1 MHFPDETYLMQERLH
16 LIILRLLKLFD
27 AGSWE
32 AVKQLSLRV
41 LAAWLKCNPR
51 VCTANLHPEQKSII
65 LVGHLYLLTVFVADD
80 NRGYM
85 IDNMVSRLSYK
96 FVLNA

>member
-1 MHFPDETYLMQERLH
+1 MQERLH

-41 LAAWLKCNPR
+41 LAAWLKCYPKT
-51 VCTANLHPEQKSII
+51 CGTSLPSEQTSIV
-65 LVGHLYLLTVFVADD
+65 LVAHLYLLTVFVADD
-80 NRGYM
+80 NRGYN
-85 IDNMVSRLSYK
+85 IDNMVYIRSK
-96 FVLNA
+96 MQCTDFNI